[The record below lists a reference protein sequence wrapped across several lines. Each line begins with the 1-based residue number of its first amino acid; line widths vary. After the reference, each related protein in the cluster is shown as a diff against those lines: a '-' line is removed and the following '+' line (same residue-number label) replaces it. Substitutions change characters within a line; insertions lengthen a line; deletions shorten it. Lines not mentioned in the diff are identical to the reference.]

1 MMKCGICGRNAKEN
15 ELCRYHLEAMN
26 NLRAAFG
33 GWKTATGL
41 GWTEYLERLVQ
52 IEGTGRWVVDVIEY
66 VNQQDDFSREM

>member
-1 MMKCGICGRNAKEN
+1 
-15 ELCRYHLEAMN
+15 MN